1 MLQKVEGIVIR
12 TTDYGEANKILT
24 LYTRELGKIGVMARG
39 AKRPK
44 SRLASISQLFTY
56 GHYVFQKTN
65 GLGVLNQ
72 GEIIQSFKDLR
83 TDIFLTS
90 YAAYNIDLLDKLTDQ
105 YEENP
110 YLFELLLQTLSYI
123 DDGQDYEIL
132 TRIFEM
138 KMLKV
143 AGIGMYVDG
152 CAHCHATE
160 GEFSFSVKEG
170 GFLCHRCIHVD
181 EKNLKINSA
190 TAKLIRLFYHF
201 DLNRLGNISV
211 KAETKALI
219 KLILETY
226 FDEYSG
232 LHLKS
237 KRFLSQLEKMNF
249 DK

>member
-44 SRLASISQLFTY
+44 SRLSSISQLFTH
-56 GHYVFQKTN
+56 GQYVFQKTS

-72 GEIIQSFKDLR
+72 GEMIQSFRDLR
-83 TDIFLTS
+83 EDIFLTA
-90 YAAYNIDLLDKLTDQ
+90 YAAYIVELLDKLTDQ
-105 YEENP
+105 RVINP
-110 YLFELLLQTLSYI
+110 YLYELLFQTLKYI
-123 DDGQDYEIL
+123 DEGLDYEIL
-132 TRIFEM
+132 TRIFEV

-143 AGIGMYVDG
+143 AGIGLHVDG
-152 CAHCHATE
+152 CSHCGASE

-170 GFLCHRCIHVD
+170 GFLCHRCYFVD
-181 EKNLKINSA
+181 ERTIKINSG
-190 TAKLIRLFYHF
+190 TAKLLRLFYYF

-211 KAETKALI
+211 KPETKQQL
-219 KLILETY
+219 KQVLEAY

-232 LHLKS
+232 LYLKS
-237 KRFLSQLEKMNF
+237 KRFLNQL
-249 DK
+249 DKLKTD